1 MGDRKM
7 NENEERY
14 DIFAST
20 FLYPKLFD
28 DIEEK
33 ILSPLSY
40 VKELETKWVL
50 EFDLPLVNKEA
61 ISITYDEGNVITVEA
76 KLRETYCDTNMIP
89 KCEFHYFKKRIS
101 LPGDIDEKKIT
112 STFSNGRLT
121 INVPKVLRGHK
132 IKVE

>member
-1 MGDRKM
+1 M
-7 NENEERY
+7 NETSEHYN
-14 DIFAST
+14 ILASS

-40 VKELETKWVL
+40 IKELETKWIL
-50 EFDLPLVNKEA
+50 EFDLPMVNKND
-61 ISITYDEGNVITVEA
+61 ISITYDEGNNITIDA
-76 KLRETYCDTNMIP
+76 KLRETYYDENMNP
-89 KCEFHYFKKRIS
+89 KCEFHYFKKRTS
-101 LPGDIDEKKIT
+101 FPGQIDSKKIT

-121 INVPKVLRGHK
+121 INVPKILRGHK

>member
-1 MGDRKM
+1 M
-7 NENEERY
+7 NEKDERY
-14 DIFAST
+14 DIFSSS

-33 ILSPLSY
+33 ILSPLSC

-61 ISITYDEGNVITVEA
+61 ISITYDEGNIITVEA
-76 KLRETYCDTNMIP
+76 KLRETYRDENLNP
-89 KCEFHYFKKRIS
+89 KCEFHSFKKRIT
-101 LPGDIDEKKIT
+101 LPGNIDEKKIV

-121 INVPKVLRGHK
+121 INIPKALRGHK